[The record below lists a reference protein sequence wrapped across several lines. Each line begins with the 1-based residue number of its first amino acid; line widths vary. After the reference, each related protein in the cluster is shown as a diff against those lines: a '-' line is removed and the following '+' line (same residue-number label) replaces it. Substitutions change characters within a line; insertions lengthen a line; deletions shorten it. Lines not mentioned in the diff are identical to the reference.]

1 MNQKVF
7 MKHILIYMVICT
19 GIIDLQSTVD
29 LIIFESSASTS
40 PLVKIKNTRTL
51 GVLLLD
57 KSTVD

>member
-1 MNQKVF
+1 
-7 MKHILIYMVICT
+7 MVICT